1 MPYRLQ
7 ITIARMV
14 LLAGVIV
21 ALAACAGRQPVATQA
36 ETLSLVPAPV
46 APWTTAAPVDDG
58 PLSLDQALEL
68 AVAGNPGL
76 AEIQARARALAAIPS
91 QAGTL
96 PDPVLSLNALSL
108 PVDTFNLD
116 QEPMTQLQVGISQAL
131 PFPGKLGLRQEAAE
145 HEAVAAAEEINE
157 RRLTLIRD
165 VRLVW
170 WNLFYLDRALEIV
183 ARNQDLMRQF
193 VDIAQVRYRV
203 GEGLQQDV
211 LLAQVE
217 LSRLLDQEIRLRGMR
232 RTEEARLNAL
242 LNRPTVSPVSLPSSV
257 PTELPKPVVE
267 DTLYRLAEEHRPL
280 LAVQQN
286 RIEAADSRLAL
297 AQKDYY
303 PDFRLGAT
311 YGFRQGSDPIRGDRA
326 DLASIMFSMNLPIF
340 IGRKQ
345 DRAVDQRGAELLKQ
359 RYALQDARQQV
370 REQVAAALAD
380 YRRTHE
386 QVQLL
391 KTGILPQARQT
402 VDSMLAGYQT
412 NKVDFLNLVRAQITL
427 YNDEIQLWNVF
438 SMANQSLARLTAA
451 VGREA
456 IYE

>member
-1 MPYRLQ
+1 
-7 ITIARMV
+7 V
-14 LLAGVIV
+14 LLAGVAV
-21 ALAACAGRQPVATQA
+21 TLAACAGRKPLTTQA
-36 ETLSLVPAPV
+36 ETILLVPAPV
-46 APWTTAAPVDDG
+46 ASLTTAAPVDDG

-68 AVAGNPGL
+68 AVADNPGL

-116 QEPMTQLQVGISQAL
+116 QEPMTQLQVGVSQAL
-131 PFPGKLGLRQEAAE
+131 PFPGKLGLRQEAAS
-145 HEAVAAAEEINE
+145 HEAVAAAEEVNE
-157 RRLTLIRD
+157 RHLTLIRD
-165 VRLVW
+165 VKLVW

-242 LNRPTVSPVSLPSSV
+242 LNRPTDSPVSLPSSV
-257 PTELPKPVVE
+257 PAELPEPVVE

-280 LAVQQN
+280 LAVQQS
-286 RIEAADSRLAL
+286 RIEAAGSRLAL

-303 PDFRLGAT
+303 PDFRLGAV

-326 DLASIMFSMNLPIF
+326 DLASIMLSMNLPIF
-340 IGRKQ
+340 VGRKQ

-359 RYALQDARQQV
+359 RYALQNARQQV

-380 YRRTHE
+380 YRRTQE

-402 VDSMLAGYQT
+402 VDSMLAGYRT

-451 VGREA
+451 VGQEA

>member
-1 MPYRLQ
+1 MPYRLK
-7 ITIARMV
+7 ISMARMV
-14 LLAGVIV
+14 LLAGVVV
-21 ALAACAGRQPVATQA
+21 ALAACASRKPVATQA
-36 ETLSLVPAPV
+36 EGILLAPV
-46 APWTTAAPVDDG
+46 APLTTASPVDDG
-58 PLSLDQALEL
+58 PLSLAKAVEL
-68 AVAGNPGL
+68 AVADNPGF

-91 QAGTL
+91 QEGTL
-96 PDPVLSLNALSL
+96 PDPVLSFNALNL

-116 QEPMTQLQVGISQAL
+116 QEPMTQLQIGISQAL

-145 HEAVAAAEEINE
+145 HEAAAAAEEINE

-183 ARNQDLMRQF
+183 TRNQELMRQF
-193 VDIAQVRYRV
+193 VDIAQTRYRV

-232 RTEEARLNAL
+232 HTEEARLNAL
-242 LNRPTVSPVSLPSSV
+242 LNRPTASPLSLPSSI
-257 PTELPKPVVE
+257 PTELSKPVVE

-280 LAVQQN
+280 LAVAQN
-286 RIEAADSRLAL
+286 RIESADSRLAL
-297 AQKDYY
+297 AKKDYY
-303 PDFRLGAT
+303 PDFRLGAA
-311 YGFRQGSDPIRGDRA
+311 YGFRQGSDPVRGERPDF
-326 DLASIMFSMNLPIF
+326 ASLMFSMNLPIF
-340 IGRKQ
+340 VGRKQ

-386 QVQLL
+386 QIQLL
-391 KTGILPQARQT
+391 KDGILPQARQT
-402 VDSMLAGYQT
+402 VDSMLAGYQA
-412 NKVDFLNLVRAQITL
+412 NMVDFLNLVRAQITL

-451 VGREA
+451 VGREE

>member
-1 MPYRLQ
+1 MPYRLKV
-7 ITIARMV
+7 TIARMV
-14 LLAGVIV
+14 LLAGVAV
-21 ALAACAGRQPVATQA
+21 ALVACAGRQPVATQA
-36 ETLSLVPAPV
+36 EALLLVPTPV
-46 APWTTAAPVDDG
+46 APLTTAAPVDDG
-58 PLSLDQALEL
+58 PLSLDQVLEL
-68 AVAGNPGL
+68 AVADNPGL

-116 QEPMTQLQVGISQAL
+116 QEPMTQLQVGVSQAL
-131 PFPGKLGLRQEAAE
+131 PFPGKLGLRQEAAS
-145 HEAVAAAEEINE
+145 HEAVAAAEEVNE

-165 VRLVW
+165 VKLVW

-242 LNRPTVSPVSLPSSV
+242 LNRPTDSSVSLPSSV
-257 PTELPKPVVE
+257 PAELPEPVVE

-280 LAVQQN
+280 LAVQQS

-297 AQKDYY
+297 AQRDYY
-303 PDFRLGAT
+303 PDFRLGAV

-340 IGRKQ
+340 IDRKQ

-370 REQVAAALAD
+370 REQVASALAD
-380 YRRTHE
+380 YRRTQE

-402 VDSMLAGYQT
+402 VDSMLAGYRT